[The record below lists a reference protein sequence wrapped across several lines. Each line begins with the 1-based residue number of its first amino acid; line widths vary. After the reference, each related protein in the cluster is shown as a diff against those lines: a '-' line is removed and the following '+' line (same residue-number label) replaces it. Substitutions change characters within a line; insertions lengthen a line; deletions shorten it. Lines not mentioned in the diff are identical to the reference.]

1 MALSDLAARP
11 VNGPAHKECG
21 TCWVLGQL
29 DAEQAKNLRA
39 ALANTS
45 VRYDE
50 IYAELDALG
59 LGAFDKDS
67 LRRHAGAGCSARE
80 RLRIGRKS

>member
-11 VNGPAHKECG
+11 SNGPAHKQCG
-21 TCWVLGQL
+21 TCWALEQL
-29 DAEQAKNLRA
+29 DTDQADNLRA

-50 IYAELDALG
+50 IHAELDTLG
-59 LGAFDKDS
+59 LGGIDKDS
-67 LRRHAGAGCSARE
+67 LRRHASGQCSARE
-80 RLRIGRKS
+80 FLRGRATR